1 MGKLFLGLELN
12 SGVELVLAVDRGSSI
27 TLNDDSLVRHT
38 KADAARELA
47 LGEEDLQLL
56 GEAIDVDY
64 LTVVEQARLEGA
76 GCRVGESEALAV
88 RELGGRNE
96 TPARCRGLRLVFG
109 S

>member
-1 MGKLFLGLELN
+1 MGKLFLGLEPN
-12 SGVELVLAVDRGSSI
+12 SGVELVLAVDRGKLDHSH
-27 TLNDDSLVRHT
+27 DDSLVRHT

-96 TPARCRGLRLVFG
+96 PRLDVEAYDWFFG